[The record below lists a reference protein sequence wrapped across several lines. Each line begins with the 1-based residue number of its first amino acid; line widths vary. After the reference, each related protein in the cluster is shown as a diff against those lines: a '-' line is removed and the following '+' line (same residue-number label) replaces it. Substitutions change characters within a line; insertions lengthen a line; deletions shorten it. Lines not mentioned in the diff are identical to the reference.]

1 MITTAEDYYGLL
13 YKVQDKNAPSIAVLL
28 PTDEKI
34 YEVDLDTRQIEAPE
48 YVSVSSDHLAEV
60 IYFKCPR
67 FYDGVDLAETT
78 CVIEYINAKGK
89 AYFYPVPFF
98 DVSTYSTY
106 NPETLEEEPHILFPW
121 AIDSSVCAAA
131 GKVQFAIRFYQ
142 LGGKD
147 GTKLEY
153 NISTL
158 PAETSVLEG
167 LASDLDYEEY
177 TDTLKAYG
185 ETVLQY
191 LKNASDVGVFWLD
204 V

>member
-78 CVIEYINAKGK
+78 CVIEYVNAEGK

-106 NPETLEEEPHILFPW
+106 NQKHLKKNLIYCFLGQLTLQSARPQVKCNLLF
-121 AIDSSVCAAA
+121 
-131 GKVQFAIRFYQ
+131 
-142 LGGKD
+142 
-147 GTKLEY
+147 
-153 NISTL
+153 
-158 PAETSVLEG
+158 
-167 LASDLDYEEY
+167 
-177 TDTLKAYG
+177 
-185 ETVLQY
+185 
-191 LKNASDVGVFWLD
+191 VFIN
-204 V
+204 

>member
-78 CVIEYINAKGK
+78 CVIEYVNAEGK

-131 GKVQFAIRFYQ
+131 GKVHFAIRFYQ